1 MKILAL
7 RCRVAA
13 QMGICRAE
21 SPSEVGD
28 MSEQMA
34 LGVLRTSGAEVGADI
49 PICGSAVGDRVTPHV
64 AAVRV
69 DAAVP
74 VDGVKRRGAYT
85 DHHQRFLARCLEP
98 VEGAVRQ

>member
-21 SPSEVGD
+21 SPSEVVD

-34 LGVLRTSGAEVGADI
+34 LGVLRTGGAEVGADT
-49 PICGSAVGDRVTPHV
+49 PIGGSAFGDRPVFDRH
-64 AAVRV
+64 AAQQNK
-69 DAAVP
+69 AAP
-74 VDGVKRRGAYT
+74 LEHLRTQPIEHRSKRR
-85 DHHQRFLARCLEP
+85 QREDRAA
-98 VEGAVRQ
+98 GMG